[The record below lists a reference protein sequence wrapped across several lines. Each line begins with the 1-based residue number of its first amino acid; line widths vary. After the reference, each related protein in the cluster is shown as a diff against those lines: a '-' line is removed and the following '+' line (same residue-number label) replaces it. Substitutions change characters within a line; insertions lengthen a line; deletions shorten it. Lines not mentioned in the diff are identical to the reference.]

1 MSNTEKFHQIAA
13 LMIEG
18 FSIEAI
24 AKKLSIGSASIY
36 RWKKTE
42 DFQKIYQSL
51 SHPII
56 SDIREDIHEHFSR
69 ADRLHRLS
77 LELCERIITDDS
89 ESSRNRL
96 AAAALAT
103 KLAPK
108 PIALPPRSKS
118 IDRTERI
125 DHLREISAASIDHAA
140 AIGDST
146 ALRAAIDLDAK
157 LSGAYFDLVD
167 HLKAALDAGYEI
179 HRPD

>member
-1 MSNTEKFHQIAA
+1 
-13 LMIEG
+13 
-18 FSIEAI
+18 
-24 AKKLSIGSASIY
+24 
-36 RWKKTE
+36 
-42 DFQKIYQSL
+42 
-51 SHPII
+51 
-56 SDIREDIHEHFSR
+56 
-69 ADRLHRLS
+69 

-108 PIALPPRSKS
+108 PIALPPRSNS

-125 DHLREISAASIDHAA
+125 DHLREVSAASIDHAA
-140 AIGDST
+140 AQGDST